1 MQSIQQSER
10 FQNDLK
16 RYNSVIE
23 HMPEGNDREEFKKL
37 LSNLVLEVK
46 KMDTMFIDMIYSN
59 QISSNGKEI
68 RDNITDIRKRL
79 EEKFN
84 RYSKLHS

>member
-1 MQSIQQSER
+1 
-10 FQNDLK
+10 
-16 RYNSVIE
+16 
-23 HMPEGNDREEFKKL
+23 MPEGNDREEFKKL